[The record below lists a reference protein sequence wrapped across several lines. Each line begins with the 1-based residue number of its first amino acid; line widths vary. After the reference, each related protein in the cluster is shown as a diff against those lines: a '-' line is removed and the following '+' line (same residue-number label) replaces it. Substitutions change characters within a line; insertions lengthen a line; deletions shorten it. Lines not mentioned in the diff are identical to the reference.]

1 MRIAFDLDGVLADLH
16 TPFVRTAVRLF
27 PELDPAAIGAAD
39 IGASPPDVEDVDER
53 HVSAVPPPAVPLPN
67 VPLTRRQSDVVWREL
82 AHTDNFWEGLTEIE
96 PGAIKKLAA
105 IADERRWEVLFITSR
120 PKSTGRTVQRQ
131 SQRWLHACGFPL
143 PSVYVVHG
151 SRGRVADAL
160 ALDVV
165 IDDRPDNC
173 LDVVLESKAGAL
185 LVWRGPEHTVPSSAR
200 RLGIAAVPT
209 VDRVLASLIE
219 AERDGQG
226 GGLLD
231 RLRRLFKLK
240 TGSASS
246 LIRS

>member
-1 MRIAFDLDGVLADLH
+1 
-16 TPFVRTAVRLF
+16 
-27 PELDPAAIGAAD
+27 
-39 IGASPPDVEDVDER
+39 
-53 HVSAVPPPAVPLPN
+53 
-67 VPLTRRQSDVVWREL
+67 
-82 AHTDNFWEGLTEIE
+82 
-96 PGAIKKLAA
+96 
-105 IADERRWEVLFITSR
+105 
-120 PKSTGRTVQRQ
+120 
-131 SQRWLHACGFPL
+131 
-143 PSVYVVHG
+143 VYVVHG